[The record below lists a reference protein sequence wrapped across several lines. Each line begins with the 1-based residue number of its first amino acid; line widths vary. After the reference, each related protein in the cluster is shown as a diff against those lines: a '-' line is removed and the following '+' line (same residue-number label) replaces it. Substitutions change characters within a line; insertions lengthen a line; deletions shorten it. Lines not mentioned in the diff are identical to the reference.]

1 MYSTRLVI
9 PTAAVTAMAV
19 VLASLFSFFA
29 FGAKEAEAAANTIKV
44 SPTTL
49 TLGDV
54 ALDQTDTHTVKI
66 TNERNVNVELGEVDV
81 QLLNGS
87 ADVEILKLVD
97 SSGTEFLL
105 NPITGLFKDI
115 LGNPLTILA
124 GQQEIFELA
133 FTPTEEG
140 PIDFKVLFEFLQAGT
155 PTVIKEV
162 PVAVQGESRRCDIQG
177 TENNDTLTDPTSGD
191 DVVCG
196 LGGND
201 TITSSVG
208 GKDIFIGGAGNDT
221 LTVKDGK
228 RGDVASGGSGKHTC
242 KKDKKDKKINCGKKG
257 RSG

>member
-1 MYSTRLVI
+1 
-9 PTAAVTAMAV
+9 MAV

-162 PVAVQGESRRCDIQG
+162 PVAVQGESRSCDIQAA
-177 TENNDTLTDPTSGD
+177 TM
-191 DVVCG
+191 
-196 LGGND
+196 
-201 TITSSVG
+201 SSVAW
-208 GKDIFIGGAGNDT
+208 AGT
-221 LTVKDGK
+221 TPSPPLSEEKTYSSVE
-228 RGDVASGGSGKHTC
+228 RVTTPSP
-242 KKDKKDKKINCGKKG
+242 
-257 RSG
+257 